1 MAKLKRISLG
11 TLCLVIFVLNTII
24 FGGLICIFIPFKL
37 LFATQNL
44 RHWVSAKMV
53 HLAEK
58 WISVNSL
65 FMSKVHHIQW
75 DVSGIENLSFDR
87 SYLISANHQSWV
99 DIPVLQ
105 EIFNQRIP
113 FIRFF
118 LKSQLLYVPIL
129 GGAWWALDFPFM
141 KRHSRQYLSR
151 HPEKRGEDFKTIR
164 KTCAKFKDT
173 PTSILNFLEGTRFTK
188 TKHEDQ
194 KSNYQNLLNP
204 KVGGLAFVLNVMG
217 EQFDSLLDVTICYPN
232 QTPNLWDFLSGN
244 VQNIKVRVERWPIPP
259 DVTSSHHLKSEKNR
273 KLMHDWIKEIWENK
287 DRQLTLMTK

>member
-1 MAKLKRISLG
+1 MAKLKHFSLG
-11 TLCLVIFVLNTII
+11 VLCLVIFVLNTII
-24 FGGLICIFIPFKL
+24 FGGLICIFVPVKL
-37 LFATQNL
+37 LSATLSFRN
-44 RHWVSAKMV
+44 WVSARMV
-53 HLAEK
+53 QLAET

-65 FMSKVHHIQW
+65 FMKKIHHVQW
-75 DVSGIENLSFDR
+75 DVSGIENLSFDK

-105 EIFNQRIP
+105 EIFNRRIP

-164 KTCAKFKDT
+164 KTCAKFKNT
-173 PTSILNFLEGTRFTK
+173 PTSILNFLEGTRFTR
-188 TKHEDQ
+188 TKHEEQ

-217 EQFDSLLDVTICYPN
+217 EQFDSLLDVTIFYPN
-232 QTPNLWDFLSGN
+232 GTPNLWDLLSGKL
-244 VQNIKVRVERWPIPP
+244 QKIAVRVERWPIPP
-259 DVTSSHHLKSEKNR
+259 ELTNSHHLKTEKNR
-273 KLMHDWIKEIWENK
+273 KLMHEWIREIWANK
-287 DRQLTLMTK
+287 DRQLKLMAK

>member
-1 MAKLKRISLG
+1 MGRKKWQNEKDQRKFATMAKIKHFSLG
-11 TLCLVIFVLNTII
+11 VLCLVIFVLNTII
-24 FGGLICIFIPFKL
+24 FGGLICIFVPVKL
-37 LFATQNL
+37 LSATLSFRN
-44 RHWVSAKMV
+44 WVSARMV
-53 HLAEK
+53 QLAET

-65 FMSKVHHIQW
+65 FMKKIHHVQW
-75 DVSGIENLSFDR
+75 DVSGIENLSFDK

-105 EIFNQRIP
+105 EIFNRRIP

-164 KTCAKFKDT
+164 KTCAKFKNT
-173 PTSILNFLEGTRFTK
+173 PTSILNFLEGTRFTR
-188 TKHEDQ
+188 TKHEEQ

-217 EQFDSLLDVTICYPN
+217 EQLIR
-232 QTPNLWDFLSGN
+232 FLTSQYFTQMGLQISGIFFQVN
-244 VQNIKVRVERWPIPP
+244 C
-259 DVTSSHHLKSEKNR
+259 R
-273 KLMHDWIKEIWENK
+273 KLRLEWSGGQFHQN
-287 DRQLTLMTK
+287 

>member
-259 DVTSSHHLKSEKNR
+259 EVTSSHHLKSEKNR